1 MSDQEITIPGEL
13 PNLNAALAGAKR
25 HWSSYAQIKKTQTN
39 KVAWIAKGQLTP
51 ITPPIN
57 LIFFWVTKT
66 RRVDPDN
73 VSHGA
78 KYIIDGLVN
87 AGILPNDG
95 RKVIRSLTH
104 LFPEPDKKAPRVTVR
119 LIEIKGDDKKSKKG
133 STTNETDTTMA
144 RGQQLRSI
152 QADGRSSNT

>member
-1 MSDQEITIPGEL
+1 MGCGRHLMADQEITIPGEL

-25 HWSSYAQIKKTQTN
+25 HWSSYAQIKKAQTN

-51 ITPPIN
+51 VTPPVD
-57 LIFFWVTKT
+57 LVFEWTTKHK
-66 RRVDPDN
+66 RVDPDN

-78 KYIIDGLVN
+78 KYAIDGLVN

-104 LFPEPDKKAPRVTVR
+104 LFPEPDPRAPRVDIK
-119 LIEIKGDDKKSKKG
+119 LIEIIG
-133 STTNETDTTMA
+133 SDAEDPKMA
-144 RGQQLRSI
+144 RCKHF
-152 QADGRSSNT
+152 

>member
-1 MSDQEITIPGEL
+1 MGYGKPSMANQEITIPGEL

-25 HWSSYAQIKKTQTN
+25 HWSSYAQIKKQQTN
-39 KVAWIAKGQLTP
+39 KVAWIARGQLTP
-51 ITPPIN
+51 VTPPVD
-57 LIFFWVTKT
+57 LVFSWTTKNK
-66 RRVDPDN
+66 RVDPDN

-104 LFPEPDKKAPRVTVR
+104 YFPEPDPRAPRVDIK
-119 LIEIKGDDKKSKKG
+119 LIEIKGSD
-133 STTNETDTTMA
+133 EADTTMA
-144 RGQQLRSI
+144 RCE
-152 QADGRSSNT
+152 